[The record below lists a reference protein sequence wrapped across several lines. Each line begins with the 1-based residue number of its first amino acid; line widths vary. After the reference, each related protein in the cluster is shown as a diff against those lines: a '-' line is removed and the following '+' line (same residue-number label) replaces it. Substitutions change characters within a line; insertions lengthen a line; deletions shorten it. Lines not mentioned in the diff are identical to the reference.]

1 MINLKFLFIAIAIL
15 VAFILPLLILL
26 PIKYLIMH
34 CLEKS
39 NKKLSTP
46 IKQLEDLTY
55 RMSTRELSAAD
66 FAGLPEYMRNKSLEE
81 LTEMLKRFKA
91 KYTRQDKAL
100 NWIKIHF
107 TDRLYNDS
115 RNRFYR
121 WLCLPIT
128 FICLT
133 VAVVWLISVIELA
146 GSEIYTYKTW
156 NYNYEKY
163 TTMQEPSSTACVDA
177 EKLNEKRDDFLFLKK
192 EAAEELP
199 IIDTKLMWKKFNA
212 SVKEQ

>member
-26 PIKYLIMH
+26 PIKYLVMH

-55 RMSTRELSAAD
+55 RMSTRELSNVE

-91 KYTRQDKAL
+91 KYTRQDKVL
-100 NWIKIHF
+100 DWLKIHF

-121 WLCLPIT
+121 WFCLPIA

-133 VAVVWLISVIELA
+133 VAVVWLMSVIELSV
-146 GSEIYTYKTW
+146 SETYTYKTW
-156 NYNYEKY
+156 NHYYEKY
-163 TTMQEPSSTACVDA
+163 TTMQEPTSIACTNA
-177 EKLNEKRDDFLFLKK
+177 EELNKKREDFLFIKK

-199 IIDTKLMWKKFNA
+199 IIDTNSMWKRFYNSIGK
-212 SVKEQ
+212 